1 MRVCVHGT
9 CMHEIATIRVYVHE
23 CDVYVHECDVYVHDG
38 GAH

>member
-9 CMHEIATIRVYVHE
+9 CMHEIVTIRV
-23 CDVYVHECDVYVHDG
+23 CVHECDVYVHDG